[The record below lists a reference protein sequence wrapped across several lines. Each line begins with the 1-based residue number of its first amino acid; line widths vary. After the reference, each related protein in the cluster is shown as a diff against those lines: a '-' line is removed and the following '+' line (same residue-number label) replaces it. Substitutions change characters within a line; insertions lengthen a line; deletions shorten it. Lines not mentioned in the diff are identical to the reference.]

1 MQTWKDADASRRL
14 EAYVDSIGELLG
26 RKERRESFAI
36 YAMGLLGEGERKSIE
51 PIAARA
57 CADPKLVPAM
67 EARLGNFLNDSPWSD
82 ARVRAYSAE
91 YAIEAITKNEPL
103 LHWIVDDTG
112 MLKQG
117 KHSVGVQRQYT
128 GSAGKTTNCQIAVSL
143 SVATRS
149 AHVPID
155 MELYLPEAWTDD
167 PKRRAEARIP
177 GDVVFKTKLELAMQ
191 MIRRAV
197 ANGVPPGVVLV
208 DTAYGNANWFRME
221 LRNLGLDYALSVLFT
236 TKVWKLDR
244 AERIQ
249 GDEVSIGDLA
259 TSLVESN
266 SFRRCTW
273 REGTNGTLSARF
285 AAVRVACAYDDPSIE
300 PSVREALWLVAE
312 WRDGEEAPAHFY
324 LSSLPLKLSRR
335 ALIRTIKERY
345 RTERAYEDLK
355 GELGFDHFEGRR
367 WPGWHHHVTTALCCF
382 HFIAAE
388 LARRFPPSG
397 RWKAQDHS
405 HTLAA

>member
-14 EAYVDSIGELLG
+14 EAYVDSIGKLLG
-26 RKERRESFAI
+26 RKERREAFAI
-36 YAMGLLGEGERKSIE
+36 YVMGLLGDGERKSIE

-67 EARLGNFLNDSPWSD
+67 EARLGHLLNDSPWSD
-82 ARVRAYSAE
+82 AQVRAYSAE
-91 YAIEAITKNEPL
+91 HAIDAITKNEPVL
-103 LHWIVDDTG
+103 NWIVDDTG

-117 KHSVGVQRQYT
+117 EHSVGVQRQYT

-155 MELYLPEAWTDD
+155 FELYLPVSWTDD

-177 GDVVFKTKLELAMQ
+177 SDVVFQTKLELAMQ

-197 ANGVPPGVVLV
+197 ANGVPPGVVLA
-208 DTAYGNANWFRME
+208 DGAYGNANKFRME
-221 LRNLGLDYALSVLFT
+221 LRELGLDYALAVLST

-244 AERIQ
+244 AERIH
-249 GDEVSIGDLA
+249 GDELSVSELA
-259 TSLVESN
+259 TTLVEN
-266 SFRRCTW
+266 NAFRRCTW
-273 REGTNGTLSARF
+273 REGTNGGLSARF
-285 AAVRVACAYDDPSIE
+285 AAVRVACAYDDALIE
-300 PSVREALWLVAE
+300 PRVREALWLVAE
-312 WRDGEEAPAHFY
+312 WRDGEAAPTHFH
-324 LSSLPLKLSRR
+324 LSSLPVKLSRR
-335 ALIRTIKERY
+335 ALVRTIKERY
-345 RTERAYEDLK
+345 RTERVYEDLK

-367 WPGWHHHVTTALCCF
+367 WPGWHHHVTAALCCF

-388 LARRFPPSG
+388 LARRFSPSA
-397 RWKAQDHS
+397 RRKTRDHA
-405 HTLAA
+405 LDVAA